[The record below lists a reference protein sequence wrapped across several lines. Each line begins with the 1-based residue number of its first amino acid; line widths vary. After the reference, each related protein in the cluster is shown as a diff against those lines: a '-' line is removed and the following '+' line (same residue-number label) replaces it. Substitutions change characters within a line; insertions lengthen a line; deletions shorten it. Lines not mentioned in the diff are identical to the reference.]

1 MKKIRFAFNHL
12 EYSGGVSRVAIGI
25 ANHLA
30 ENPNVEVTLRPL
42 FKCEKSIVSQLNPKI
57 IVRPLFGFYFR
68 GFAQILEKLPNKF
81 IHNMVFD
88 KNYDIEIG
96 FQHGL
101 ATVAAASY
109 DRNRTSMMII
119 FNI

>member
-1 MKKIRFAFNHL
+1 MKKICFAFNHL

-68 GFAQILEKLPNKF
+68 GLHRYWKSCLINLSIIWFLIKTMILKLVSN
-81 IHNMVFD
+81 
-88 KNYDIEIG
+88 
-96 FQHGL
+96 
-101 ATVAAASY
+101 TV
-109 DRNRTSMMII
+109 
-119 FNI
+119 